1 MSFLQGKWASFEEM
15 YSDLKDD
22 PVFLQGIKTDVS
34 KKISNLILEIENA
47 KSSKDMFD
55 CTCKLSSFFDNLEKD
70 ATHDIYKKTNVYVLV
85 LNAVFHNTKFTD
97 TIVKILG
104 SGEKISDLKKDSK
117 EREEL
122 IFVNTSILLAF
133 FGIAIDHQSINE
145 ISIEF
150 LRKNTT
156 DLLKK
161 IVKKSTYKID
171 FINLCFFLE
180 KVSWDNGLYFNQNYE
195 SKFPVKLNDSFLF
208 TNLKTSRAFAGV
220 TLTSLIIRPA
230 IERRFKS
237 IVSGINDE
245 NHSIVDSLDSV
256 YDISHQINEKIK
268 HYYRNTPKDITG
280 FFDIFIRPNERNL
293 VFCFEK
299 FCSDFQYQTPKK
311 RFFEIILDKLKTTT
325 VLKNELIKYTK
336 ENFRAFNIKIDNDDQ
351 WTNKIFLISIKSL
364 SILDEIKNAQ
374 DSKWVIDVTM
384 HELYQWV
391 NDVHEV
397 LNKYYIEDDW
407 EKIKHLVNQENESIE
422 WKSSF
427 YTPLE
432 QEFVD
437 NESDAV
443 IQKRI
448 FEKIIKVIL
457 AMLNT
462 DGGTLVVG
470 VVENPE
476 AVKRLDAKENFVQKN
491 NVTFFD
497 VSYEF
502 KMQNK
507 TLDHVR
513 LQILESLRQI
523 TDNSADE
530 FNNLIE
536 FEPIILRNSEQV
548 ASIVKIS
555 IKKAEKHFFNVRKE
569 NSSVWISLTKRAQG
583 RNVDVDVRKHI

>member
-85 LNAVFHNTKFTD
+85 LNAVFHNAKFTD
-97 TIVKILG
+97 TIVEILG
-104 SGEKISDLKKDSK
+104 NGEKISDLKKDSK

-161 IVKKSTYKID
+161 IVKKSAYKID

-237 IVSGINDE
+237 IISGINDE
-245 NHSIVDSLDSV
+245 KFSIVDSMDSV

-280 FFDIFIRPNERNL
+280 FF
-293 VFCFEK
+293 
-299 FCSDFQYQTPKK
+299 
-311 RFFEIILDKLKTTT
+311 
-325 VLKNELIKYTK
+325 
-336 ENFRAFNIKIDNDDQ
+336 
-351 WTNKIFLISIKSL
+351 
-364 SILDEIKNAQ
+364 
-374 DSKWVIDVTM
+374 
-384 HELYQWV
+384 
-391 NDVHEV
+391 
-397 LNKYYIEDDW
+397 
-407 EKIKHLVNQENESIE
+407 
-422 WKSSF
+422 
-427 YTPLE
+427 
-432 QEFVD
+432 
-437 NESDAV
+437 
-443 IQKRI
+443 
-448 FEKIIKVIL
+448 
-457 AMLNT
+457 
-462 DGGTLVVG
+462 
-470 VVENPE
+470 
-476 AVKRLDAKENFVQKN
+476 
-491 NVTFFD
+491 
-497 VSYEF
+497 
-502 KMQNK
+502 
-507 TLDHVR
+507 
-513 LQILESLRQI
+513 
-523 TDNSADE
+523 
-530 FNNLIE
+530 
-536 FEPIILRNSEQV
+536 
-548 ASIVKIS
+548 
-555 IKKAEKHFFNVRKE
+555 
-569 NSSVWISLTKRAQG
+569 
-583 RNVDVDVRKHI
+583 